1 MMKDILDKTE
11 LNSVSVDD
19 VPGEYWFEDR
29 SGEPVETSPTP
40 GTHQSLKL
48 LFKGSVWLDM
58 VIELRMQFSRDKICA
73 LSKQICTVKTSD
85 RFKMNL

>member
-1 MMKDILDKTE
+1 MNMMKDILDKTE

-40 GTHQSLKL
+40 GIHQSLKL
-48 LFKGSVWLDM
+48 LFKGRKW
-58 VIELRMQFSRDKICA
+58 
-73 LSKQICTVKTSD
+73 
-85 RFKMNL
+85 